1 MHLFGYVQND
11 VQDTVLFFSKLLGK
25 VLIFALLIIAPLA
38 GIEAFCSGSLSQLDV
53 MVSHHQFSFMLLRWF
68 FLILVLGTIAYII
81 WGLEQ
86 FTPDSFDDLGYCI
99 AQRINIG
106 MGMVICELIL
116 CENIFLIL
124 LHYWK
129 HH

>member
-1 MHLFGYVQND
+1 MHLFSHVQNYVQN
-11 VQDTVLFFSKLLGK
+11 TVLFFSKVLGK
-25 VLIFALLIIAPLA
+25 VLILAVLLIAPLA
-38 GIEAFCSGSLSQLDV
+38 GIEAFCSGSLSQLNV
-53 MVSHHQFSFMLLRWF
+53 MVSHHQFSFILLRWF
-68 FLILVLGTIAYII
+68 FLILVLGTIPYII

-86 FTPDSFDDLGYCI
+86 FTPDSFEDLAYCI
-99 AQRINIG
+99 AMRIYIG
-106 MGMVICELIL
+106 MGMVICEFIL